1 MASGP
6 ITSWQIDGEK
16 VETVPDFILVGSK
29 ITVDID
35 GSHKTKRH
43 VLLCHC
49 VHNDKTWSELLIIVI
64 FSIVLFLIADFK
76 GCLQCLQEDYA
87 VILNW
92 NMLCIK
98 KESK

>member
-1 MASGP
+1 MIPKQHKAYGFYFKLSETGMHLNERHATTATGP
-6 ITSWQIDGEK
+6 QWKLYHS
-16 VETVPDFILVGSK
+16 
-29 ITVDID
+29 
-35 GSHKTKRH
+35 
-43 VLLCHC
+43 CHC